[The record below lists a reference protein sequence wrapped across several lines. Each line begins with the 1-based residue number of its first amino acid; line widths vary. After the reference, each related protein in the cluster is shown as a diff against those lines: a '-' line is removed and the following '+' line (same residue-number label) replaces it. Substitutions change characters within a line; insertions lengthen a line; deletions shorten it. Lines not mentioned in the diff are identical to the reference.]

1 MRPVAIVARLVSKW
15 KQRAGAAA
23 NSGTGH
29 WLNHSAIATTL
40 ALLAALQA
48 LELAG
53 ACVATSAG
61 EKVRGGPTPQP
72 PPPPLPST
80 AALGSE
86 GQTPKPPRDVAVAQ
100 TYLRPHATHL
110 ALVVY
115 HPLHRPVEPAYLS
128 DRGGGGRGGVGGGSG
143 GFGGGGGSGSGSGSE
158 PNDAP
163 KVTPKV
169 AAIKHF
175 NLSNWEVGVALL
187 ELLGS
192 HAAGHHP
199 APPPSTDHPVP
210 GRKSPGQ
217 HLASGQSPAS
227 GEDPRPAE
235 VGHEGVEAT
244 SGAGYPRAAAPQQ
257 GWKPARW
264 TDTFK

>member
-15 KQRAGAAA
+15 KQRAATAGT
-23 NSGTGH
+23 SGTGAGH

-61 EKVRGGPTPQP
+61 EKVRGS
-72 PPPPLPST
+72 LPAD

-86 GQTPKPPRDVAVAQ
+86 GQTPKPPREVAVAQ

-143 GFGGGGGSGSGSGSE
+143 GFGGGGGSGGGSE

-163 KVTPKV
+163 KVAPKV

-199 APPPSTDHPVP
+199 APPPLTDHPVS

-217 HLASGQSPAS
+217 HLASGQGPAS